1 MIELSQQ
8 IATGGLLKEFII
20 FLSLLVSLGALA
32 TVMDKHTKG
41 PSSERNTQYLPH
53 QQQRMEDTET
63 DGEPKRYGDDKEE
76 RSTRRGI
83 RRVSPPEAFDTHV
96 ED

>member
-1 MIELSQQ
+1 MHPE
-8 IATGGLLKEFII
+8 ARLKEFII

-32 TVMDKHTKG
+32 TVMDKKTRLQQPKI
-41 PSSERNTQYLPH
+41 NTQYLPH

-63 DGEPKRYGDDKEE
+63 DGEPKPLYDEEDD
-76 RSTRRGI
+76 RTSRRLI
-83 RRVSPPEAFDTHV
+83 RRVSPPSNYDSQI